1 MVKSKQFI
9 RPRLYGLPERV
20 SPLLMADKSTL
31 ATPRTQGSIIVYY
44 TLIHK
49 HYYVNGEKMKSRT
62 LHFVRLISNISI
74 RAGTSIYMTTWKL
87 EIMKKVEVLGT
98 CITLYVH
105 LNNTSNTYL
114 MPTLHIKIDK
124 WQTTIQKSVSTS
136 IQNKVL

>member
-49 HYYVNGEKMKSRT
+49 HYYVNGENETQNFTFCEVNFKHINSRRYIN
-62 LHFVRLISNISI
+62 L
-74 RAGTSIYMTTWKL
+74 YDYL
-87 EIMKKVEVLGT
+87 EARNYEESWSFENV
-98 CITLYVH
+98 Y
-105 LNNTSNTYL
+105 NTMRT
-114 MPTLHIKIDK
+114 P
-124 WQTTIQKSVSTS
+124 Q
-136 IQNKVL
+136 